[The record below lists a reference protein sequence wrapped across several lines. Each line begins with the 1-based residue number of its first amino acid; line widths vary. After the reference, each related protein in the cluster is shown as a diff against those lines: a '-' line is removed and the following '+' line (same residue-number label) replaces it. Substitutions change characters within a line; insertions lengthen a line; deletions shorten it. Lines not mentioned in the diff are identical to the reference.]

1 MRTQPG
7 VAYQFGP
14 FEVNAASGE
23 LLKNGRRIRLQ
34 EQPCRLLVALLE
46 NPGEV
51 VSREDLRSLLWPGDT
66 FVDFDSSLR
75 VAVGKLREAL
85 NDNAEDPRYIETIP
99 KRGYRFLVTEVRG
112 IDAAHEI
119 AAPRSGPDSWKT
131 EVNPAAPGETHNAV
145 LKYGTVA
152 VAVFVLAAV
161 GVYFWKQRAQAKP
174 LTDKDV
180 LVLADFTNSTG
191 DAMFDETLHQGL
203 AIQLEQSPFLSILSE
218 GRIQQT
224 LKMMGRPADAKLT
237 PAIARELCQRAGS
250 SAVLNGSI
258 AQIGTRYLLTLR
270 AAKCANGETL
280 ASAEAQANDKNQV
293 LDALGKAA
301 SETRNKLGESLST
314 VQRFDTPLEQAT
326 TGSLEALQAY
336 TLGRKASARA
346 DWSGGIPFFQRAVAL
361 DPKFAMAYA
370 RLGTN
375 YRNRGEYTLGS
386 ENLLKAF
393 ELREQ
398 VSAPERFY
406 IEGHY
411 YDYGV
416 GNIEKAFRAHET
428 WAQAYPRD
436 WVPRVDLCAGYLALG
451 EFEKALPEALEA
463 IRLNPTGSG
472 YYNLS
477 NAYFRLGRRKEA
489 HAIGEEARAKQ
500 LDSEGLHNTMY
511 QLAFV
516 ENDAAGMAQQS
527 LWTRGKPGMADE
539 APYRE
544 ALTAAYYGNQ
554 DQARNLSRQA
564 VTLAKREEKEEVAA
578 LYEGDAALQE
588 ALFGNRAKAI
598 ERAEAALEISNGWD
612 VQNRAT
618 LALAFAG
625 NGMRAQTLA
634 DDLVNRFPG
643 NTLVQSYYVP
653 MIRAQLA
660 LNRDDPSSAIELIQ
674 AAAPYELNLRGRM
687 SSTYV
692 RGSSY
697 LATHRGQEAS
707 VEFQKIL
714 DHREIVVNA
723 PFGALAHLGLGRA
736 YAAMGDTTKAR
747 VAYQDFLTLW
757 KDADPDIP
765 ILKQA
770 KAEYAKLQ

>member
-1 MRTQPG
+1 MQTYPG
-7 VAYQFGP
+7 VVYRFGP
-14 FEVNAASGE
+14 FEVNAPSAE
-23 LLKNGRRIRLQ
+23 LLKNGRPIRLQ
-34 EQPCRLLVALLE
+34 EQPYRLLLVLLE
-46 NPGEV
+46 TPGEI
-51 VSREDLRSLLWPGDT
+51 VSREELRRRLWPGDT
-66 FVDFDSSLR
+66 FVDFDGSLR
-75 VAVGKLREAL
+75 VAVRKLREAL
-85 NDNAEDPRYIETIP
+85 DDDAEDPRYIETIP
-99 KRGYRFLVTEVRG
+99 KHGYRFLVPEVRR
-112 IDAAHEI
+112 IDVARDPVEVRNGKNAL
-119 AAPRSGPDSWKT
+119 PT
-131 EVNPAAPGETHNAV
+131 EAIPVATSPKNNA
-145 LKYGTVA
+145 LFRYGFVA
-152 VAVFVLAAV
+152 VILILAAA
-161 GVYFWKQRAQAKP
+161 GVFLWLHREQTKP
-174 LTDKDV
+174 LTNKDA
-180 LVLADFTNSTG
+180 LILADFNNTTG
-191 DAMFDETLHQGL
+191 DAMFDETLQQGL

-224 LKMMGRPADAKLT
+224 LKMMGQPVDAKLT
-237 PAIARELCQRAGS
+237 PAIARELCLRAGS

-258 AQIGTRYLLTLR
+258 SQIGTRYLLTLE
-270 AAKCANGETL
+270 AANCANGETL

-293 LDALGKAA
+293 LDALGKTA
-301 SETRNKLGESLST
+301 SEMRNKLGESLST

-346 DWSGGIPFFQRAVAL
+346 DWSGAIPFFQRAIAL

-375 YRNRGEYTLGS
+375 YRNRNEFTLGS

-416 GNIEKAFRAHET
+416 GNLEKAVRAHET

-436 WVPRVDLCAGYLALG
+436 WVPRVDLCAAYSSLG
-451 EFEKALPEALEA
+451 DLDKTLSEGLET
-463 IRLNPTGSG
+463 IRLNPTGVG
-472 YYNLS
+472 YSNLFL
-477 NAYFRLGRRKEA
+477 AYFRLGRRKEA
-489 HAIGEEARAKQ
+489 RATGEEAQAKQ
-500 LDSEGLHNTMY
+500 LESEGLHNAMY

-544 ALTAAYYGNQ
+544 ALSAAYYGKQ
-554 DQARNLSRQA
+554 EQARNLSRQA
-564 VTLAKREEKEEVAA
+564 VALAKREEKKEVAA

-612 VQNRAT
+612 VQRHAA

-625 NGMRAQTLA
+625 DARAQTLA
-634 DDLVNRFPG
+634 DDLVNRFPDH
-643 NTLVQSYYVP
+643 TLVQSSFVP
-653 MIRAQLA
+653 AIRAQLA
-660 LNRDDPSSAIELIQ
+660 LNRNDASSAIEIIQ
-674 AAAPYELNLRGRM
+674 AATPYEL
-687 SSTYV
+687 SSVGKLYSVYV
-692 RGSSY
+692 RAEGY
-697 LATHRGQEAS
+697 LAAHRVNEAAA
-707 VEFQKIL
+707 EFQKIL
-714 DHREIVVNA
+714 NHREIVVNV
-723 PFGALAHLGLGRA
+723 PIGALALLGLGRA
-736 YAAMGDTTKAR
+736 YALSGDTTKAR
-747 VAYQDFLTLW
+747 AAYEDFLGLW

-765 ILKQA
+765 VLQQA
-770 KAEYAKLQ
+770 KAEYAKLL